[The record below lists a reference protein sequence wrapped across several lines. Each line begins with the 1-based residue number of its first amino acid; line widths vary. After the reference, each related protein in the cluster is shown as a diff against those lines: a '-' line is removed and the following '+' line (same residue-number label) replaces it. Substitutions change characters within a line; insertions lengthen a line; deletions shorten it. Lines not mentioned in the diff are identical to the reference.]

1 MTDTENQPHGASLT
15 KAANAILLA
24 VSAVCAAILMRYAI
38 AGWQLGASGDSGISI
53 RAMVLF
59 YVIPAVVCPIFAWIA
74 LGARNAALKANV
86 ALAAC
91 ATVLSLYVL
100 EAAVSLLFPAQSP
113 NAFARNIEA
122 AKKKGIEFDS
132 RPKYEV
138 IAQMRKNGA
147 KVNPQF
153 ALSPLYGKEEQYFT
167 PGLLPLAG
175 LSDTTVVVCNELGS
189 YMIYRTDE
197 HGFNN
202 PPGLYAAPADVM
214 MVGGSYV
221 EGECVKPGETAPDV
235 IRKSYPRTLNLGMG
249 GTGPLQMLARLR
261 EYGRVAKPKVVIW
274 LHNAGDMDGIM
285 GERQTKFLMK
295 YLEPS
300 FLQDLASR
308 QAEVDRALRGMLEK
322 AQAEHEA
329 QRVRELEQIAREDAR
344 WWKHIVFGSLR
355 TRLGLMTIADPAS
368 KSKGRADEILV
379 EFDRVLKLAKAET
392 DSWGGKLLFAYISN
406 PVMPPVAPEF
416 LPAPILGR
424 VEAQGVPAINLHDAL
439 VRHPDQASLFALGD
453 NWNHPNEA
461 GYRLIGET
469 LVRRLREDPKLK

>member
-1 MTDTENQPHGASLT
+1 MTNSADQSQGAALA
-15 KAANAILLA
+15 KAASVILLCVA
-24 VSAVCAAILMRYAI
+24 AVCAAILVRYAI
-38 AGWQLGASGDSGISI
+38 AGWQLRASGDTGISA
-53 RAMVLF
+53 RAIVLF
-59 YVIPAVVCPIFAWIA
+59 YVIPAIVCPVFAWIA
-74 LGARNAALKANV
+74 LGSRNAALKANV

-100 EAAVSLLFPAQSP
+100 EAAVSVLFPAQSP

-122 AKKKGIEFDS
+122 AKRKGIEFDG

-138 IAQMRKNGA
+138 IAQMRKNGEKA
-147 KVNPQF
+147 YPQF
-153 ALSPLYGKEEQYFT
+153 ALSPLFGREQEYFK

-175 LSDTTVVVCNELGS
+175 LSGSTVVVCNELGR

-202 PPGLYAAPADVM
+202 PPGLHAAPTDVL

-221 EGECVKPGETAPDV
+221 EGECVKPGETSPDV
-235 IRKSYPRTLNLGMG
+235 IRASFPRTLNLGMG

-295 YLEPS
+295 YLDPS
-300 FLQDLASR
+300 FRQDLASR
-308 QAEVDRALRGMLEK
+308 QAEVDQALLGMLEK

-329 QRVRELEQIAREDAR
+329 QRVQELEQIAREEGR
-344 WWKHIVFGSLR
+344 WWKHIVFGALR
-355 TRLGLMTIADPAS
+355 TRLGLMTIADPAR
-368 KSKGRADEILV
+368 KSADRAGEILV
-379 EFDRVLKLAKAET
+379 EFDRVVKLAKAEAE
-392 DSWGGKLLFAYISN
+392 SWGGKLLFAYISN

-416 LPAPILGR
+416 LPVPILAR
-424 VEAQGVPAINLHDAL
+424 VEAMGIPAINLHEAL
-439 VRHPDQASLFALGD
+439 VRHPDPASLFALGD